1 MIVAQLKDSIALK
14 YAPWT
19 DNNWNGVSIVC
30 FHHHVC
36 TAVLNNGCGDSI
48 ACASGHRFISAS
60 ASDVW
65 PSYYIVNGD
74 DEKNHKYETQKSIGK
89 YIKGLWCF

>member
-1 MIVAQLKDSIALK
+1 MHGGRIIIGTVTQL
-14 YAPWT
+14 Y
-19 DNNWNGVSIVC
+19 VSIVM
-30 FHHHVC
+30 F
-36 TAVLNNGCGDSI
+36 APLYLQSKNDNGCDDSI

-74 DEKNHKYETQKSIGK
+74 DEKNHKYKTQKSFGK